1 MAVLGVAFAH
11 LWVEPASAQAP
22 PAGTGPGADG
32 RSAADQAAAQV
43 LFDQGMQLMDQRKFT
58 DACPKFAESQR
69 LDPGIGTQFNL
80 ADCYENVGKTASAWA
95 SFLEV
100 AGSAMGANQLE
111 RAKVA
116 RARAV
121 ALEPRLT
128 RLLIE
133 VDPGAR
139 IQGLEVKRDGALVG
153 GPLWG
158 TPVPI
163 DPGEHVV
170 EASAPG
176 KVSWRDTAEVR
187 GEGALV
193 TVRVPVLSNAP
204 KAASA
209 MARPAPLLPV
219 RLRPIESPDGPRPWQ
234 RPLGLIVAGV
244 GVVGLGLGTA
254 FGLIASARHD
264 DSLELCREND
274 KNLCSSA
281 GVDLRDEA
289 LTAAGVSTAAFI
301 LGGAALVGGGI
312 LFFTAPSSS
321 ARGNAALWITAGP
334 SGAAVSGGF

>member
-1 MAVLGVAFAH
+1 MAVLGVAFVH
-11 LWVEPASAQAP
+11 LWAEPASAQAP
-22 PAGTGPGADG
+22 PAAGAPGADG
-32 RSAADQAAAQV
+32 GSAGDQAAAQV
-43 LFDQGMQLMDQRKFT
+43 LFDQGMQLMEQRKFT
-58 DACPKFAESQR
+58 EACPKFAESQR

-80 ADCYENVGKTASAWA
+80 ADCYESVGKTASAWTN
-95 SFLEV
+95 FLDV
-100 AGSAMGANQLE
+100 AGSAVGANQTE

-121 ALEPRLT
+121 ALEPRLS

-139 IQGLEVKRDGALVG
+139 IRGLEVRRDGAPVG
-153 GPLWG
+153 SLLWG
-158 TPVPI
+158 TAVPI
-163 DPGEHVV
+163 DPGVHVV

-176 KVSWRDTAEVR
+176 KAPWRGTEDVR
-187 GEGALV
+187 GEGTLV

-204 KAASA
+204 NTAA
-209 MARPAPLLPV
+209 MARSAPLLPV
-219 RLRPIESPDGPRPWQ
+219 RTRPIESPDGPRPWQ

-254 FGLIASARHD
+254 FGLIASARQD
-264 DSLELCREND
+264 DSLEFCREND

-289 LTAAGVSTAAFI
+289 LAAAGVSTAAFI

-312 LFFTAPSSS
+312 LFFTAPSTPAS
-321 ARGNAALWITAGP
+321 GQAALRLTAGP
-334 SGAAVSGGF
+334 SGAAVSGRF